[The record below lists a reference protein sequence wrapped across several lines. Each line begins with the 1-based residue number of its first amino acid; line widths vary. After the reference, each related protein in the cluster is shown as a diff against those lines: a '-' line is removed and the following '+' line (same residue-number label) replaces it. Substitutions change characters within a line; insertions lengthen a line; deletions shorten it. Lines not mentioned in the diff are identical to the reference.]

1 MTFLTPFLVLADA
14 GGADQGPPEDP
25 RCFSFVCECYLDGIF
40 NGNEPNAHTTTT
52 CQTTCADTAASQAA
66 ARASVGYSGQE
77 ISTSKL
83 QCYSENGVKIN
94 IDAPSVVNTTPIK
107 DPILPCLNVPIPGLG
122 FGNCDP
128 DGKQKSD
135 VSQFIKFD
143 ANGNQINNLLGY
155 YVGAMYKFL
164 LIAGAIVAVTM
175 LMIAG
180 VQYATARGESKQV
193 DQAKKRINNA
203 VVGIILLLLA
213 YNIAFVLDPGT
224 VKFDALTIKLVPE
237 GADPMRSAF
246 NSQEADGSI
255 INQYKNIS
263 KTTPEELEKGVK
275 FFATSYYAPLY
286 NETGYKGISF
296 ECNIAMQCACPSG
309 RAETKS
315 CYSEGLN
322 YYWAPCNSFSSDVP
336 FCDYTTARR
345 QGITKT
351 PPQAFHTAAIDIS
364 TMPFGTVFVIFG
376 APDSQANYP
385 TVWYAE
391 DTGAEIKG
399 RRVDLFLGS
408 GQGAYARALLN
419 SGEITLRTC
428 PNNDPNKCPTSA
440 N

>member
-1 MTFLTPFLVLADA
+1 MVIVISLTPSWASAQTSPDVISCPNFKCACSYQLGFVADIPNVSTNEECLSSCTSYLIGTVALDVDPADVGAVLWCLNADGTSTA
-14 GGADQGPPEDP
+14 VP
-25 RCFSFVCECYLDGIF
+25 
-40 NGNEPNAHTTTT
+40 TTASTATT
-52 CQTTCADTAASQAA
+52 
-66 ARASVGYSGQE
+66 
-77 ISTSKL
+77 KPL
-83 QCYSENGVKIN
+83 
-94 IDAPSVVNTTPIK
+94 K
-107 DPILPCLNVPIPGLG
+107 DPILPCLNIPIPGLG
-122 FGNCDP
+122 FGDCDP
-128 DGKQKSD
+128 SGKQKSD

-143 ANGNQINNLLGY
+143 ENGNQINNLLGY
-155 YVGAMYKFL
+155 YVGAMYQFL

-180 VQYATARGESKQV
+180 LQYATARGESKQV

-224 VKFDALTIKLVPE
+224 VKFEALTIPLVPR
-237 GADPMRSAF
+237 GADPMRSVF
-246 NSQEADGSI
+246 NSQNSDQSI
-255 INQYKNIS
+255 VNQYKNAP
-263 KTTPEELEKGVK
+263 TPSADELEKGVK

-286 NETGYKGISF
+286 GETGYGGISF
-296 ECNIAMQCACPSG
+296 ECNIAMQCACPKGQS
-309 RAETKS
+309 ETKS
-315 CYSEGLN
+315 CYSKGLN
-322 YYWAPCNSFSSDVP
+322 YAWAPCNSFSSDVP

-345 QGITKT
+345 EGKTKT
-351 PPQAFHTAAIDIS
+351 PPQAFHTAAVDIS

-408 GQGAYARALLN
+408 GQGAYGRAIIN
-419 SGEITLRTC
+419 AGEITLRVC
-428 PNNDPNKCPTSA
+428 PNNDPAKCPTTP